1 MLQDFSSN
9 EREELSRSNLPQEPP
24 DEKIYF
30 KSLESY
36 LPFNNCE
43 KQKQSKPID
52 DAISKLK
59 AARKVRRPVEKP
71 STREMIARKVNK
83 FFA

>member
-1 MLQDFSSN
+1 MLQDFSFN
-9 EREELSRSNLPQEPP
+9 EREELSRSNLPQEPQ

-43 KQKQSKPID
+43 KQKQPKPID